1 MTCIA
6 CGSVS
11 EFRCTIK
18 DVTVCLC
25 KDHID
30 KDGHY
35 DCIVPEAS

>member
-11 EFRCTIK
+11 DFRCTIK

-25 KDHID
+25 NKHMEESDVYDAVVKD
-30 KDGHY
+30 
-35 DCIVPEAS
+35 A